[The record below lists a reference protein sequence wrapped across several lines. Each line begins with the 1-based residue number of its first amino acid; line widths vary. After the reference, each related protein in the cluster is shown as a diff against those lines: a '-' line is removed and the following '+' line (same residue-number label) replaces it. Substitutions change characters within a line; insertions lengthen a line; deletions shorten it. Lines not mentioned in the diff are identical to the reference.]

1 MNLKLGLTSS
11 YTVPKMEI
19 NNSSN
24 LSPVRRSSPAIRKPE
39 INATERL
46 TPISA
51 DFSSTKLEYVDPS
64 KHGPIAQ
71 LINDTYRAQLGKTT
85 RRLLSGKLLKET
97 LERDYSYAEFQRLPR
112 SVKNLI
118 RFDRNMSSSEV
129 TKFIE
134 FISTEHQINF
144 KDYKYDSGKFR
155 AVFDAKGELVDVEM
169 QAGLNNY
176 ISLSAGFELK
186 AAVINLFKKLK
197 QRMILR
203 KRQAERIRA
212 RRRGAEAS

>member
-1 MNLKLGLTSS
+1 
-11 YTVPKMEI
+11 MEVS
-19 NNSSN
+19 SSN
-24 LSPVRRSSPAIRKPE
+24 LSPTRRSSPAVKKTEAPAIRRSESVP
-39 INATERL
+39 
-46 TPISA
+46 PVS
-51 DFSSTKLEYVDPS
+51 DFSSSKLEYIDPS

-71 LINDTYRAQLGKTT
+71 LINDNYRAQLGKTT
-85 RRLLSGKLLKET
+85 RRLLSGKLLKQT

-134 FISTEHQINF
+134 FITAEHQINF
-144 KDYKYDSGKFR
+144 KDYKYDSSKFR
-155 AVFDAKGELVDVEM
+155 AVFDASGDLVDVEM

-176 ISLSAGFELK
+176 VSLSAGFEIK
-186 AAVINLFKKLK
+186 SAIIGLFKKLK

-212 RRRGAEAS
+212 KRRGAGAN

>member
-1 MNLKLGLTSS
+1 MK
-11 YTVPKMEI
+11 I
-19 NNSSN
+19 NS
-24 LSPVRRSSPAIRKPE
+24 SSPAIKGTESPAVRKTREQAPAVKE
-39 INATERL
+39 TRRTESIA
-46 TPISA
+46 PVS
-51 DFSSTKLEYVDPS
+51 DFSSSKLEYIDPS

-71 LINDTYRAQLGKTT
+71 LINDNYRAQLGKTT
-85 RRLLSGKLLKET
+85 RRLLSGKLLKQT
-97 LERDYSYAEFQRLPR
+97 LERDYNYAEFQRLPR

-134 FISTEHQINF
+134 FITAEHQINF
-144 KDYKYDSGKFR
+144 KDYKYDANKFR
-155 AVFDAKGELVDVEM
+155 AVFDGDGELVDVEM

-176 ISLSAGFELK
+176 ISLSSGFELK
-186 AAVINLFKKLK
+186 DAVVKLFKKLK

-212 RRRGAEAS
+212 KRRAGAN